1 MAGYDNM
8 FGGRP
13 SNNSMWIGNNYS
25 AMPGYTQTPRNNY
38 SSMNQNGMM
47 MPFNPTQN
55 FQQQPQSQSINNVL
69 EVMGPESAQ
78 AFQIGPNSKVIL
90 MDASKP
96 IFYCKQSDSSGF
108 AATKAFQYNE
118 ISLNELMEPQQ
129 VQSHEDNSPN
139 PEYITKSEFN
149 DFKKMI
155 EELVMKDE

>member
-25 AMPGYTQTPRNNY
+25 TTPGYAQMPRNNY

-47 MPFNPTQN
+47 PSNPMQN
-55 FQQQPQSQSINNVL
+55 FQPQSQSINNVL

-78 AFQIGPNSKVIL
+78 AFQIGPDSKVIL
-90 MDASKP
+90 MDANKP

-108 AATKAFQYNE
+108 AATKAFHYE
-118 ISLNELMEPQQ
+118 EVPLTELMQSS
-129 VQSHEDNSPN
+129 VQSHEDDSIKSD
-139 PEYITKSEFN
+139 YITKSEFN
-149 DFKKMI
+149 EFKKMI

>member
-25 AMPGYTQTPRNNY
+25 TT
-38 SSMNQNGMM
+38 NQNGMM
-47 MPFNPTQN
+47 PLSNPMQN
-55 FQQQPQSQSINNVL
+55 FQPQSQSINNVL

-108 AATKAFQYNE
+108 AATKAFRYKE
-118 ISLNELMEPQQ
+118 ISLNELMEPQ
-129 VQSHEDNSPN
+129 VQSHEDNSIN

>member
-25 AMPGYTQTPRNNY
+25 TTPGYAQMPRNNY

-47 MPFNPTQN
+47 PSNPMQN
-55 FQQQPQSQSINNVL
+55 FQPQSQSINNVL

-90 MDASKP
+90 MDANKP

-118 ISLNELMEPQQ
+118 IPLNELMEPQQ
-129 VQSHEDNSPN
+129 VQSHEDDSIKSD
-139 PEYITKSEFN
+139 YITKSEFN
-149 DFKKMI
+149 EFKKMI

>member
-13 SNNSMWIGNNYS
+13 SSNSMWIGNNYS
-25 AMPGYTQTPRNNY
+25 AMPGYTQALRNNY
-38 SSMNQNGMM
+38 SPMNQNEM
-47 MPFNPTQN
+47 MPSNFMQN
-55 FQQQPQSQSINNVL
+55 FQQHPQQSINNVL

-90 MDASKP
+90 MDANKP

-118 ISLNELMEPQQ
+118 IPLNELIEPQQ
-129 VQSHEDNSPN
+129 VQSHEDNSLN
-139 PEYITKSEFN
+139 SEYITKSEFN

>member
-47 MPFNPTQN
+47 MPSN

-78 AFQIGPNSKVIL
+78 AFQVGPNSKVIL

-96 IFYCKQSDSSGF
+96 VFYCKQSDSSGF

-118 ISLNELMEPQQ
+118 IPLSELMEPQQ

-149 DFKKMI
+149 EFKKMI